1 MAVNSKGTC
10 SLSKIKSCKIL
21 ITKYKRAVAPT
32 KRDKIKKK
40 APDFQI
46 TWVHPYSKSII
57 EVGLEFP
64 QKMSYRK
71 GLNVS
76 KLATEVEDETGVT
89 IVLL

>member
-1 MAVNSKGTC
+1 MNASVLKTKNNN
-10 SLSKIKSCKIL
+10 LSDLQLKTFEKFRRK
-21 ITKYKRAVAPT
+21 V
-32 KRDKIKKK
+32 KKN

-46 TWVHPYSKSII
+46 TWVLPYSKSII
-57 EVGLEFP
+57 EIGLEFP

-89 IVLL
+89 IVLR